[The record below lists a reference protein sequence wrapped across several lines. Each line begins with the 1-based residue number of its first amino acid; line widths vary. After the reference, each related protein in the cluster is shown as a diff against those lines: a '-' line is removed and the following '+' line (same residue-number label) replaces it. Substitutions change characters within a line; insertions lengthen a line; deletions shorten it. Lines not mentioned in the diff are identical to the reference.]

1 MIRQLPSYDVPEVLI
16 KVVSPGSGS
25 LAAVRLHLETMAR
38 GKHRGLE
45 DDQGDPILGKTAVDR
60 LIEDWDLDLEALLGR
75 RIYLDPRRAKPP
87 KLVHKIIFS
96 MPRGTPPDKLLL
108 AVRDFVRGEFS
119 HHRYALGLHTDEPHP
134 HVHVILK
141 VVSEQQERLT
151 IRKATLRGWRDEFA
165 RLLCSHVV
173 PAKATRRATRN
184 RGQLIRGPV
193 PSLNAQSHQ

>member
-1 MIRQLPSYDVPEVLI
+1 MTRLLPSHDVPEVLI

-25 LAAVRLHLETMAR
+25 LAAVRLHLQIMAR

-45 DDQGDPILGKTAVDR
+45 DDQGDPLLGKRAVDR

-75 RIYLDPRRAKPP
+75 RIYLDPRRTKPP

-108 AVRDFVRGEFS
+108 AVRDFVRGEFT

-141 VVSEQQERLT
+141 AVSEQQERLN
-151 IRKATLRGWRDEFA
+151 IRKATLRGWREAFA
-165 RLLCSHVV
+165 RLLIFHGV
-173 PAKATRRATRN
+173 PARATRRAARN
-184 RGQLIRGPV
+184 RRQLIRGPV
-193 PSLNAQSHQ
+193 SSLTAESHL